1 MKYEISNGTLAIVP
15 EKEGSIVYED
25 DEQYNIGETPFKIME
40 DSCMY
45 FGSSYN
51 GRKESAREILGA
63 EYKVPILVEDS
74 DNLIVFPTTSPLSSD
89 CVWISLKRIKNFEK
103 IDGYNTKIIFDQNS
117 LTEENAKKIIETI
130 ANRDMDAA
138 VDAVC
143 QHIDNQVSAVID
155 TIRMEK

>member
-103 IDGYNTKIIFDQNS
+103 IDGYNTKIIFDNNK
-117 LTEENAKKIIETI
+117 EIIVPCSYRTVE
-130 ANRDMDAA
+130 
-138 VDAVC
+138 
-143 QHIDNQVSAVID
+143 NQVSRAARLDFVM
-155 TIRMEK
+155 RKRKNH

>member
-1 MKYEISNGTLAIVP
+1 MDFMKYEISNGTLAIVP

-103 IDGYNTKIIFDQNS
+103 IDGYNTKIIFDNNK
-117 LTEENAKKIIETI
+117 EIIVPCSYRTVE
-130 ANRDMDAA
+130 
-138 VDAVC
+138 
-143 QHIDNQVSAVID
+143 NQVSRAARLDFVM
-155 TIRMEK
+155 RKRKNH